1 MEAKRYYLI
10 KFDAKIHPVGNS
22 TQLKQLEINDFWKTS
37 GHMHTEDTS
46 DASSRSNIS
55 ILTRDLNEIGT
66 SMQIEADQSRRYT
79 QYENYR

>member
-1 MEAKRYYLI
+1 
-10 KFDAKIHPVGNS
+10 
-22 TQLKQLEINDFWKTS
+22 
-37 GHMHTEDTS
+37 MHAEDTS

-79 QYENYR
+79 QYENYRYGLVHESMSNTCLQ